1 MVKVRI
7 RLESG
12 GRMSATVADD
22 RTGKL
27 EKVLPEAD
35 RKVFIAALGSK
46 VEMVMASPS
55 GPESS

>member
-27 EKVLPEAD
+27 EKVSPEAD
-35 RKVFIAALGSK
+35 RKVFLAALGSK
-46 VEMVMASPS
+46 VELVMASPAAPPPS
-55 GPESS
+55 